1 MTDPVLIK
9 EIMNEVSKYTSY
21 SQSMI
26 FILIKMCHFGEALEV
41 DCIDESEVLT
51 MTDKDHH
58 INKHTFKI
66 PFVCE
71 ARNLGEALR
80 RISEGAAIIR
90 IKGVA
95 GTGNIINA
103 V

>member
-1 MTDPVLIK
+1 
-9 EIMNEVSKYTSY
+9 
-21 SQSMI
+21 
-26 FILIKMCHFGEALEV
+26 MCHFGEARILDALEV

-58 INKHTFKI
+58 INKHSFKI
-66 PFVCE
+66 IFVCR

-80 RISEGAAIIR
+80 RISEGAAILR

-95 GTGNIINA
+95 GSGNIINA